1 MSRVLWQVRRM
12 LHGQNMRLIPMLI
25 VFATNI
31 ELLHIV
37 RAPFLLCTLASLL
50 MPVDKIETL

>member
-1 MSRVLWQVRRM
+1 M